1 MGDDKD
7 SSTSTP
13 ADTPK
18 EETPHHSG
26 TPIIQIDHQN
36 PKLPL
41 VNPADANKD
50 HIIESD
56 TTDGENPKDSLLS
69 SQDSKKR
76 GRKRSTK
83 ACELDLK
90 VSGQLSRLKLISDIE
105 ATASSL
111 TTAEG
116 LSSLKARME
125 VLIQEWQ
132 QFSLIH
138 DHLASNA
145 TEEFLQ
151 HPYIKDGTFD
161 VSYRSYIGAR
171 TALSTLI
178 HQLDAPAQPIPAQ
191 QVAPRVPHRVA
202 LPPLNINHFSG
213 DYAKWPE
220 FRDMFT
226 SIVINCEGLQDVER
240 LHYLKTHLTGQAA
253 QLIASTPMCNENFA
267 SAWAAIQKRYDVPR
281 LLISA
286 QLDKLLNL
294 PTLTSKFAKQLYSII
309 DQTHE
314 AISALVAQQVN
325 LCAGDCYL
333 LTRLIISKLDRS
345 TRETW
350 ELSLGSSVEFPSLS
364 QLRQFLTERA
374 RAQERYEES
383 TNKPGD
389 QQRSSHS
396 SSRSTAKAIKGT
408 AHAHM
413 ATSSTQGST
422 VSPAPQAEG
431 KRTPVAQY
439 PCDLCKGDHYVVR
452 CDQFGRMTPQERIQV
467 VDQFRLCP
475 NCLGHYRVET
485 CKSRFRSP
493 GSSYSFNTVAQLQDH
508 RTQDSTDPD
517 HHSSVPDSSTGC
529 VPAQHAATLLAT
541 CQVDVVTKLS
551 THPIRILL
559 DSGSEI
565 SFISDTLVQLLHLR
579 RTRSNIAI
587 LGIGSSK
594 AGHTNGCV
602 TITLVSQHSDQ
613 SLTLQV
619 HILGGLTAQLS
630 ATLIVDADVAQ
641 FSDLTL
647 ADPAFAS
654 PGPID
659 VIIGANYY
667 GQVITGEIIRCEA
680 PGLLAKNTIFGWIIL
695 GPVQANLT
703 TPPRAHHAVSNQHD
717 QDLQDL
723 LSRFWLQEEVMSN
736 HSRSL
741 SPDEEACE
749 AHFKDT
755 HSRDSSGRYIVR
767 LPLISSPS
775 QLGDSYTA
783 ARRCLQHLMRRLD
796 HDTRLKTL
804 YMQFMKEYQDLNHM
818 QPAVLQSSAT
828 QYFLPH
834 HGVLKED
841 NNSSKIRVV
850 FNGSK
855 PTSSGLSLN
864 DIMHTGPKLQVNI
877 FDVLIT
883 SRKHRFIFIT
893 DVTKMY
899 RQIRVHEDDQD
910 LQQILWFDKQGNII
924 PFRLT
929 TVTYGTKAAPYL
941 AVRALLQLVED
952 EGHRFPLAITPL
964 TKGRYVD
971 DISGGADDFTS
982 LQAVADDTERLCTA
996 GGFPLAKWASN
1007 HRRLRQLNRAEAIT
1021 QYKIE
1026 DPEVSTKI
1034 LGMYWSSH
1042 RDQFSFKHSPS
1053 CTTQPCTKRA
1063 ILSEIAQI
1071 FDPLG
1076 FLSPIIIQ
1084 AKMFMQELWLVKL
1097 GWDTPL
1103 SADLRHKWISF
1114 KKQLTMINII
1124 KIPRW
1129 IHSSTTS
1136 TLEIHGFSDA
1146 SQLAM
1151 AAVVFIKV
1159 LPADHSQE
1167 AKVTLLCSKTKVA
1180 PLKHLTIP
1188 RLELTAAHMLAKLVK
1203 HCQTTLEYTQ
1213 VPTYLWTDSSITL
1226 TWIHSHPSRWK
1237 DFVRNRVSFIQDLVP
1252 DGHWKFVPGTEN
1264 PADCATRGLT
1274 TAQLKDHRLW
1284 WSGPPWLLRDSSS
1297 WPTSPIHFDA
1307 DDQLE
1312 ERPIK
1317 AFYVSAQPLE
1327 STWKI
1332 MERPIPLLRMLR
1344 VTAICWRVRD
1354 MIQRKPNSTLIH
1366 PITSQE
1372 INLALQFCIKET
1384 QRVHFHSELQLLAK
1398 QASWPKDHPF
1408 ARLVAFQDTD
1418 GIIRVGGRLENAPD
1432 SDQQKHPA
1440 ILPRD
1445 AALTRLI
1452 ISDAH
1457 QRTMHGGTQLTL
1469 ACTRQRYWIIGG
1481 RQPVR
1486 SHILKCLV
1494 CARHRGVRAQQLMGQ
1509 LPAQR
1514 VTPSPPFSHTGVDYA
1529 GPVSIKSWTGRGSK
1543 VYKGWICV
1551 FVCLT
1556 TSAVHLDLVSDYSS
1570 SGFIAALRRF
1580 IHRRGVCTSLYSD
1593 CGTTFQGAY
1602 SEIKRL
1608 FVQGTQESRDLLD
1621 WATVHQITWHFNPPA
1636 APHMGGK
1643 WEAAVKSLKHHLTR
1657 TIGESSFTF
1666 EEFTTLLAQVEAILN
1681 SRPMEALSDDPQDLS
1696 SLTPGHFLIG
1706 RPLNAIIEPS
1716 LIDTDVSRLSRW
1728 QFIQQRVQHFWRH
1741 WSNSYIQR
1749 QLARTKWHQARHDIQ
1764 LGSLVLLTDER
1775 TPPTQWPLAK
1785 VIALHPGKDNLTR
1798 VVTIQTVNATL
1809 TRPISKLALLPLAPE
1824 PDA

>member
-1 MGDDKD
+1 
-7 SSTSTP
+7 
-13 ADTPK
+13 
-18 EETPHHSG
+18 
-26 TPIIQIDHQN
+26 
-36 PKLPL
+36 
-41 VNPADANKD
+41 
-50 HIIESD
+50 
-56 TTDGENPKDSLLS
+56 
-69 SQDSKKR
+69 
-76 GRKRSTK
+76 
-83 ACELDLK
+83 
-90 VSGQLSRLKLISDIE
+90 
-105 ATASSL
+105 
-111 TTAEG
+111 
-116 LSSLKARME
+116 
-125 VLIQEWQ
+125 
-132 QFSLIH
+132 
-138 DHLASNA
+138 
-145 TEEFLQ
+145 
-151 HPYIKDGTFD
+151 
-161 VSYRSYIGAR
+161 
-171 TALSTLI
+171 
-178 HQLDAPAQPIPAQ
+178 
-191 QVAPRVPHRVA
+191 
-202 LPPLNINHFSG
+202 
-213 DYAKWPE
+213 
-220 FRDMFT
+220 
-226 SIVINCEGLQDVER
+226 
-240 LHYLKTHLTGQAA
+240 
-253 QLIASTPMCNENFA
+253 MCNKNFA
-267 SAWAAIQKRYDVPR
+267 SAWSAIQKRYDVPR
-281 LLISA
+281 LLVSA
-286 QLDKLLNL
+286 QLDKLSNL
-294 PTLTSKFAKQLYSII
+294 PTLTSKSAKQLYSIT
-309 DQTHE
+309 DQTQE

-325 LCAGDCYL
+325 LCVGDCYL

-345 TRETW
+345 TREAW

-364 QLRQFLTERA
+364 QLRQFLTEHA

-422 VSPAPQAEG
+422 VSPASQAEG

-439 PCDLCKGDHYVVR
+439 PCDLCKGDHYEVR

-475 NCLGHYRVET
+475 NCLGHHRVET

-529 VPAQHAATLLAT
+529 APAQHAATLLAT
-541 CQVDVVTKLS
+541 CQVNVVTKLS

-565 SFISDTLVQLLHLR
+565 SFISDILTKVLHLR
-579 RTRSNIAI
+579 RTRSNITI

-594 AGHTNGCV
+594 AGHTKECV
-602 TITLVSQHSDQ
+602 TITLASQHLDQ

-619 HILGGLTAQLS
+619 HILGGLTAQLP
-630 ATLIVDADVAQ
+630 ATSVIGADVAH

-647 ADPAFAS
+647 ADPDFAS

-659 VIIGANYY
+659 VIVGANYY

-695 GPVQANLT
+695 GPVQANST
-703 TPPRAHHAVSNQHD
+703 PPPRAHHAVSNQCD
-717 QDLQDL
+717 QGLQDL
-723 LSRFWLQEEVMSN
+723 LSRFWLQEEVMLD
-736 HSRSL
+736 HSHSL

-767 LPLISSPS
+767 LPLISSPN
-775 QLGDSYTA
+775 QLGDSHTA
-783 ARRCLQHLMRRLD
+783 ARRCLQHLMHRLE

-818 QPAVLQSSAT
+818 QPAALQSSAA

-841 NNSSKIRVV
+841 NNTSKIRVV

-855 PTSSGLSLN
+855 PTSSGLLLN

-883 SRKHRFIFIT
+883 SRKHRFIFII

-899 RQIRVHEDDQD
+899 RQIQVHEDDQD
-910 LQQILWFDKQGNII
+910 LQQILWFDEQGNII

-929 TVTYGTKAAPYL
+929 T
-941 AVRALLQLVED
+941 LVED
-952 EGHRFPLAITPL
+952 EGHRFRLAITPL

-971 DISGGADDFTS
+971 DISGGADDFAS
-982 LQAVADDTERLCTA
+982 LQAVADDTESLCTA
-996 GGFPLAKWASN
+996 GGFPLAEWASN
-1007 HRRLRQLNRAEAIT
+1007 HRRLRQINRAKAIT

-1034 LGMYWSSH
+1034 LGIYWSSH
-1042 RDQFSFKHSPS
+1042 RDQFSFKHLPS

-1076 FLSPIIIQ
+1076 FLSSIIIQ

-1114 KKQLTMINII
+1114 KRQLNMINVIE
-1124 KIPRW
+1124 IPRW

-1180 PLKHLTIP
+1180 PLKQLTIP
-1188 RLELTAAHMLAKLVK
+1188 RLELTAAHMLAKIVK
-1203 HCQTTLEYTQ
+1203 HY
-1213 VPTYLWTDSSITL
+1213 
-1226 TWIHSHPSRWK
+1226 
-1237 DFVRNRVSFIQDLVP
+1237 LVP
-1252 DGHWKFVPGTEN
+1252 DGHWKFVPGTDN
-1264 PADCATRGLT
+1264 PADCATQGLT
-1274 TAQLKDHRLW
+1274 TVQLKDHRLW

-1297 WPTSPIHFDA
+1297 WPTSPIHLDT

-1317 AFYVSAQPLE
+1317 AFYVTAQPLE

-1344 VTAICWRVRD
+1344 ATAICWRVRD
-1354 MIQRKPNSTLIH
+1354 MVQHKPNSTLVR
-1366 PITSQE
+1366 PISSQE

-1384 QRVHFHSELQLLAK
+1384 QRVHFHSELQLLGK

-1457 QRTMHGGTQLTL
+1457 QRTMHGGTQITL
-1469 ACTRQRYWIIGG
+1469 AYIRQRYWIIGG

-1486 SHILKCLV
+1486 LHILKCLV

-1529 GPVSIKSWTGRGSK
+1529 GPVSIKSWKGRGSK

-1580 IHRRGVCTSLYSD
+1580 IHRRGVCISLYSD

-1608 FVQGTQESRDLLD
+1608 FVRGTQESRDLLD
-1621 WATVHQITWHFNPPA
+1621 WATVHQITWQFNPPA

-1657 TIGESSFTF
+1657 TIGESSLTF
-1666 EEFTTLLAQVEAILN
+1666 EEFTTFLTQVEAILN
-1681 SRPMEALSDDPQDLS
+1681 SRPMEALSDDPQDLI
-1696 SLTPGHFLIG
+1696 LIV
-1706 RPLNAIIEPS
+1706 RS
-1716 LIDTDVSRLSRW
+1716 
-1728 QFIQQRVQHFWRH
+1728 F
-1741 WSNSYIQR
+1741 
-1749 QLARTKWHQARHDIQ
+1749 
-1764 LGSLVLLTDER
+1764 
-1775 TPPTQWPLAK
+1775 
-1785 VIALHPGKDNLTR
+1785 
-1798 VVTIQTVNATL
+1798 
-1809 TRPISKLALLPLAPE
+1809 
-1824 PDA
+1824 

>member
-1 MGDDKD
+1 MLAAAGWYSDWIFGTSC
-7 SSTSTP
+7 SSSQIRARVHFKP
-13 ADTPK
+13 HRRHQMFCRKLSNADNS
-18 EETPHHSG
+18 H
-26 TPIIQIDHQN
+26 
-36 PKLPL
+36 PKLPP
-41 VNPADANKD
+41 VAPSDSAIGHISDSDA
-50 HIIESD
+50 
-56 TTDGENPKDSLLS
+56 TDAENPKDSLLNP
-69 SQDSKKR
+69 QDPKKR
-76 GRKRSTK
+76 GRKRLTK

-105 ATASSL
+105 ATASLL
-111 TTAEG
+111 TAAEG

-125 VLIQEWQ
+125 ILVQEWQ

-145 TEEFLQ
+145 TEEFIQ
-151 HPYIKDGTFD
+151 HPYIKDRTFD
-161 VSYRSYIGAR
+161 VTYRSYIGAR
-171 TALSTLI
+171 TVLSTLI
-178 HQLDAPAQPIPAQ
+178 HQLDVPAQPAPVQ
-191 QVAPRVPHRVA
+191 QVVPRVPHRVA
-202 LPPLNINHFSG
+202 LSPLNINHFSG

-253 QLIASTPMCNENFA
+253 QLIASTPMCTENFA
-267 SAWAAIQKRYDVPR
+267 SAWSAIQKRYDVPR
-281 LLISA
+281 LLVSA

-294 PTLTSKFAKQLYSII
+294 PTLTSKSAKQLYSII

-325 LCAGDCYL
+325 LCVGDCYL

-345 TRETW
+345 TREAW

-452 CDQFGRMTPQERIQV
+452 CDQFGRMTPQERIKV

-475 NCLGHYRVET
+475 NCLGHHRVET
-485 CKSRFRSP
+485 CKSRWINHINFNHFGSTTIKYCASAQQSSSSRIIILVQHRCPSSRSP
-493 GSSYSFNTVAQLQDH
+493 YSRFNRSRSSFI
-508 RTQDSTDPD
+508 
-517 HHSSVPDSSTGC
+517 SSRLLNWLCSSSTC
-529 VPAQHAATLLAT
+529 CNVTCNVPSQCRDQA
-541 CQVDVVTKLS
+541 KYS
-551 THPIRILL
+551 SIRDLL

-565 SFISDTLVQLLHLR
+565 SFISDTLAKVLHLR
-579 RTRSNIAI
+579 HTRSNITI

-594 AGHTNGCV
+594 AGHTKGCV
-602 TITLVSQHSDQ
+602 TITLASQHSDQ

-619 HILGGLTAQLS
+619 HILGGLTAQLP
-630 ATLIVDADVAQ
+630 ATSVIGADVAH

-647 ADPAFAS
+647 ADPDFAS

-659 VIIGANYY
+659 VIVGANYY

-695 GPVQANLT
+695 GPVQANSPP
-703 TPPRAHHAVSNQHD
+703 PPRAHYAVSNQCD
-717 QDLQDL
+717 QGLQDL
-723 LSRFWLQEEVMSN
+723 LSRFWLQEEVMLD

-767 LPLISSPS
+767 LPLRSSPN
-775 QLGDSYTA
+775 QLGDSCTA
-783 ARRCLQHLMRRLD
+783 ARRCLQHLMHRLK

-818 QPAVLQSSAT
+818 QPAALQSSAA

-841 NNSSKIRVV
+841 TNTSKIRVV

-899 RQIRVHEDDQD
+899 RQIQVHEDDQD
-910 LQQILWFDKQGNII
+910 LQQILWFDEQGNII

-929 TVTYGTKAAPYL
+929 TVTYGTKSAPYL

-971 DISGGADDFTS
+971 DISGGADDFAS
-982 LQAVADDTERLCTA
+982 LQAVADDTESLCTA

-1007 HRRLRQLNRAEAIT
+1007 HRRLRQLDRAEAIT

-1042 RDQFSFKHSPS
+1042 RDQFSFKHLPS

-1114 KKQLTMINII
+1114 KKELNMINVI

-1180 PLKHLTIP
+1180 PLKQLTIP

-1203 HCQTTLEYTQ
+1203 HCQTTLEYSQ

-1226 TWIHSHPSRWK
+1226 TWIYSHPSRWK

-1252 DGHWKFVPGTEN
+1252 DGHWKFVPGTDN

-1274 TAQLKDHRLW
+1274 TVQLKDHRLW

-1297 WPTSPIHFDA
+1297 WPTSPIHLDA

-1317 AFYVSAQPLE
+1317 AFYVTAQPLE

-1354 MIQRKPNSTLIH
+1354 MVQHKPNSTLVR
-1366 PITSQE
+1366 PISSQE

-1384 QRVHFHSELQLLAK
+1384 QRVHFHSELQLLGK
-1398 QASWPKDHPF
+1398 QASWPKDHSF

-1432 SDQQKHPA
+1432 SNQQKHPA

-1457 QRTMHGGTQLTL
+1457 QRTMHGGTQITL
-1469 ACTRQRYWIIGG
+1469 AYIRQRYWIIGG

-1486 SHILKCLV
+1486 SYILKCLV
-1494 CARHRGVRAQQLMGQ
+1494 CARHRGIRAQQLMGQ

-1529 GPVSIKSWTGRGSK
+1529 GPV
-1543 VYKGWICV
+1543 
-1551 FVCLT
+1551 
-1556 TSAVHLDLVSDYSS
+1556 
-1570 SGFIAALRRF
+1570 
-1580 IHRRGVCTSLYSD
+1580 
-1593 CGTTFQGAY
+1593 
-1602 SEIKRL
+1602 
-1608 FVQGTQESRDLLD
+1608 
-1621 WATVHQITWHFNPPA
+1621 
-1636 APHMGGK
+1636 
-1643 WEAAVKSLKHHLTR
+1643 
-1657 TIGESSFTF
+1657 
-1666 EEFTTLLAQVEAILN
+1666 
-1681 SRPMEALSDDPQDLS
+1681 
-1696 SLTPGHFLIG
+1696 
-1706 RPLNAIIEPS
+1706 
-1716 LIDTDVSRLSRW
+1716 
-1728 QFIQQRVQHFWRH
+1728 
-1741 WSNSYIQR
+1741 
-1749 QLARTKWHQARHDIQ
+1749 
-1764 LGSLVLLTDER
+1764 
-1775 TPPTQWPLAK
+1775 
-1785 VIALHPGKDNLTR
+1785 
-1798 VVTIQTVNATL
+1798 
-1809 TRPISKLALLPLAPE
+1809 
-1824 PDA
+1824 